1 MAVNPNSRTPP
12 PHRAL
17 PEPARKPRHF
27 RSMAMPT
34 ATIELA
40 RRQLKS
46 MWKAAKLNFKYFAP
60 EEIAPPELV
69 PVPSSKTAKA
79 IKTSETP
86 PAKLTAGEE
95 FHALLGIPRPP
106 GDTGKGKAKKEHGS
120 SGASGSGSGSGSALV
135 ELRKGWVPFG
145 TWPKSDKVKNTRP
158 AAPKRKLDKPTD
170 DCLSPVSPP
179 LPMKLLPKKLGRS
192 DVFGKRKHHADTT
205 PAEIVVGK
213 DDVHNEAL
221 AQKMRRGQAYAVH
234 DNRANIMLECV
245 AAYRAA

>member
-1 MAVNPNSRTPP
+1 
-12 PHRAL
+12 
-17 PEPARKPRHF
+17 
-27 RSMAMPT
+27 MAMPT

-60 EEIAPPELV
+60 EEIAPPKLV
-69 PVPSSKTAKA
+69 PVPPSKTSKA
-79 IKTSETP
+79 TKTPETLP
-86 PAKLTAGEE
+86 EKLTAGEE

-106 GDTGKGKAKKEHGS
+106 GDQGKGKAKKEDGN
-120 SGASGSGSGSGSALV
+120 SGSGNSGGSGGSGGSGSSRGALG

-158 AAPKRKLDKPTD
+158 TAPKRKLDKPTD
-170 DCLSPVSPP
+170 DSLSPVSPP

-192 DVFGKRKHHADTT
+192 DVFEKRKHHADTT

-221 AQKMRRGQAYAVH
+221 AKKMRRGQAYAVH